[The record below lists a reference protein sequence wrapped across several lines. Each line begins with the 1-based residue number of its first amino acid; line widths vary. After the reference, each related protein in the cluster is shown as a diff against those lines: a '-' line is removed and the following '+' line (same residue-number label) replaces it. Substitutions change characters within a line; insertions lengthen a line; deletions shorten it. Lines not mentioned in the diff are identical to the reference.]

1 MDGQT
6 IVLIIIFIQVALF
19 LLIILNSI
27 NSGIDDDNGNKFD
40 SLEKMIF
47 SNKLRIRKL
56 DIHPDLNIMN
66 IILNTGFV
74 IRTNL
79 SSYPTL
85 KKATSSKVL
94 NFKIIG
100 NGTGIHWPTLDED
113 LSLKVFLRDELLKV
127 VKPSS
132 VFES

>member
-1 MDGQT
+1 MK
-6 IVLIIIFIQVALF
+6 
-19 LLIILNSI
+19 
-27 NSGIDDDNGNKFD
+27 NGMNTLTNKDNKFD
-40 SLEKMIF
+40 SIEKMIF
-47 SNKLRIRKL
+47 SNNLRIKKL

-85 KKATSSKVL
+85 KKATRLKVL
-94 NFKIIG
+94 NYKIIG

-132 VFES
+132 VIDA

>member
-1 MDGQT
+1 MNT
-6 IVLIIIFIQVALF
+6 LAK
-19 LLIILNSI
+19 
-27 NSGIDDDNGNKFD
+27 NGNKFD
-40 SLEKMIF
+40 TIEEMIF
-47 SNKLRIRKL
+47 SNNLRIKKL

-85 KKATSSKVL
+85 KKASKAKVL
-94 NFKIIG
+94 KYRFIG
-100 NGTGIHWPTLDED
+100 NGTGIHWPSLDED
-113 LSLKVFLRDELLKV
+113 LSLKGFLRDELLKV

-132 VFES
+132 VIES

>member
-1 MDGQT
+1 MKNGMNT
-6 IVLIIIFIQVALF
+6 MA
-19 LLIILNSI
+19 N
-27 NSGIDDDNGNKFD
+27 NGNNFD
-40 SLEKMIF
+40 SIEKMIF
-47 SNKLRIRKL
+47 SNNLRIKKL

-79 SSYPTL
+79 SSYPIL
-85 KKATSSKVL
+85 KKAARGKVL
-94 NFKIIG
+94 NYKIMG

-132 VFES
+132 VIES

>member
-1 MDGQT
+1 MNT
-6 IVLIIIFIQVALF
+6 LAK
-19 LLIILNSI
+19 
-27 NSGIDDDNGNKFD
+27 NGNKFD
-40 SLEKMIF
+40 TIEEMIF
-47 SNKLRIRKL
+47 SNNLRIKKL

-85 KKATSSKVL
+85 KKASKAKVMKYR
-94 NFKIIG
+94 FIA
-100 NGTGIHWPTLDED
+100 NGTGIQWPSLDED
-113 LSLKVFLRDELLKV
+113 LSLKGFLRDELLKV

-132 VFES
+132 VIES